1 MSGVAGGDRI
11 SREHID
17 STAKNYIDTV
27 LSGFP
32 GFKSADITGSVA
44 AGKKDFGD
52 IDLIVH
58 IEGTDKRSIKK
69 ELQNYLE
76 NQSVNKILPFR
87 SDKYR
92 GKRSYNAG
100 ELVSIL
106 YPQTDAGKT
115 AQIDNII
122 AVTKDESTF
131 KKSFLDWPAEKQG
144 LVLGLVKVAI
154 QEANATR
161 TVDKLFATVGLDV
174 PKTDKVLEFNL
185 SGVELQLRA
194 YTKDNMGKEAK
205 GSREVL
211 WKTTIWPNVDRLLWQ
226 YDLTKS
232 FEDILQD
239 AQNTLKH
246 PSSKQRIKGLFS
258 SMVSIKSGEVGTAK
272 AERKQKTIDMV
283 NAMENKKSIY
293 KSLVENEWSRR
304 DYALSGQTDGYKA
317 LQNTIPKVLQKDPS
331 IDKQMRLFGLAAS
344 GQGKGKKYNLH
355 PDSINKMLSKLDK
368 IAKLRRP
375 DNMGTEV
382 SGAINNALA
391 SIDHPDDYKKMGVDL
406 TPDQQMNVIK
416 GTAPGGELT
425 QTKPVWDQNREVEF
439 KKWDAD
445 NTKRWDTFA
454 KKWRK

>member
-1 MSGVAGGDRI
+1 M
-11 SREHID
+11 
-17 STAKNYIDTV
+17 
-27 LSGFP
+27 
-32 GFKSADITGSVA
+32 
-44 AGKKDFGD
+44 
-52 IDLIVH
+52 
-58 IEGTDKRSIKK
+58 
-69 ELQNYLE
+69 
-76 NQSVNKILPFR
+76 PFR
-87 SDKYR
+87 SDKYK

-205 GSREVL
+205 GSREVI

-283 NAMENKKSIY
+283 NAMESKRTLY
-293 KSLVENEWSRR
+293 RSL
-304 DYALSGQTDGYKA
+304 
-317 LQNTIPKVLQKDPS
+317 
-331 IDKQMRLFGLAAS
+331 
-344 GQGKGKKYNLH
+344 
-355 PDSINKMLSKLDK
+355 
-368 IAKLRRP
+368 IA
-375 DNMGTEV
+375 
-382 SGAINNALA
+382 
-391 SIDHPDDYKKMGVDL
+391 
-406 TPDQQMNVIK
+406 
-416 GTAPGGELT
+416 
-425 QTKPVWDQNREVEF
+425 
-439 KKWDAD
+439 
-445 NTKRWDTFA
+445 
-454 KKWRK
+454 